1 MASRARKKERG
12 KQMKSLIKQRGYW
25 ERDDKNLKYLGAIA
39 AMMISVTTIVGWEFA
54 KWSWPYIRSIL
65 LAALQ

>member
-1 MASRARKKERG
+1 
-12 KQMKSLIKQRGYW
+12 MKSLIKQRGYW